1 MFNNENDCASPD
13 ASIGIGIQT
22 DNIAA
27 GGQYGCCASNGKDQ
41 DVTVTAKIYVW
52 KVSLPLVPFQ
62 PHFVGFFSDESSE
75 VQLLQ
80 PAEPNVDIQCKLA
93 YCNAHTDLQATL
105 CGGQPCSTLSQ
116 ASACY
121 SHFQGLSGRRQP
133 NPDNCLGSDTSS
145 SCKLCDNDFQCVKN
159 EEFQKVTFLDPLRTD
174 STDPSEMREI
184 ESMKIRISGSMSV
197 DASKDSAIMQNT
209 ATDETNIA
217 TLSFNGQVV
226 TDSLL
231 GAGTEEDLICGECHH
246 TTELVLDAKDS
257 ILKDHYK
264 YSVQDDQTF
273 PTNEIAIAP
282 PTGKAWCIAKVQI
295 AICAKMGPP
304 VIKYLER
311 EDGGSLDE
319 LNPAGGDLIK
329 ISGANLG
336 EIISSKRGGK
346 Q

>member
-1 MFNNENDCASPD
+1 
-13 ASIGIGIQT
+13 
-22 DNIAA
+22 
-27 GGQYGCCASNGKDQ
+27 QYGCCASNGKDQ

-52 KVSLPLVPFQ
+52 KVLLPLVPFQ

-295 AICAKMGPP
+295 AICAKMG
-304 VIKYLER
+304 
-311 EDGGSLDE
+311 
-319 LNPAGGDLIK
+319 
-329 ISGANLG
+329 
-336 EIISSKRGGK
+336 
-346 Q
+346 